1 VTEHSVLTDPRYTQP
16 GKGKGLIG
24 VAQQRYLLSLL
35 LKKGVSTRYYGS
47 ALGWVWS
54 YVRPTMQFFMYY
66 LVIGGI
72 FNHGGKIPNF
82 AVYLFSGIITINLF
96 SEIMRNA
103 TASII
108 SNKALVQKIYLP
120 REIFP
125 IAATGNAI
133 VHYLPQA
140 AVLIVVCL
148 FFGWSVS
155 WIQILAFVVGIL
167 ILVIFTLGL
176 GLFFGSLNVIYRD
189 SKNVVDIILMFATW
203 ASPVLY
209 TWEMV
214 KHAAPEWI
222 YHIFMVNPVT
232 TAVELM
238 HTAFWSGTAEVIAQS
253 PARPPELWTNTVIG
267 AVVAVLTL
275 VIGQLVFR
283 RLEGRFAQNL

>member
-1 VTEHSVLTDPRYTQP
+1 MTQDSVLSDPRYVQP

-66 LVIGGI
+66 LVIGTILG
-72 FNHGGKIPNF
+72 HGKTIPNF

-140 AVLIVVCL
+140 AVLIVVCF
-148 FFGWSVS
+148 FFGWTVG
-155 WIQILAFVVGIL
+155 WIQIVAFVVGIL

-176 GLFFGSLNVIYRD
+176 GLFFGGLNVIYRD
-189 SKNVVDIILMFATW
+189 SKNVVDIILMFSTW

-209 TWEMV
+209 TFEMV
-214 KHAAPEWI
+214 KNVAPEWL
-222 YHIFMVNPVT
+222 YHFYMVNPVT
-232 TAVELM
+232 TTVELM
-238 HTAFWSGTAEVIAQS
+238 HTAFWSGTAEVIAAD
-253 PARPPELWTNTVIG
+253 PARPPELWMNTAIG
-267 AVVAVLTL
+267 AGVAILTL
-275 VIGQLVFR
+275 LIGQLVFR

>member
-1 VTEHSVLTDPRYTQP
+1 MTEHSVLTDPRYVQP

-66 LVIGGI
+66 IVIGKILG
-72 FNHGGKIPNF
+72 HGGKIDNF

-214 KHAAPEWI
+214 KHAAPGWL
-222 YHIFMVNPVT
+222 YHLYMVNPVT

-238 HTAFWSGTAEVIAQS
+238 HTAFWGGTAEVIANT
-253 PARPPELWTNTVIG
+253 PARPPELWMNTAIG

-275 VIGQLVFR
+275 VIGQFVFR